1 MSAPY
6 ALLALLAIVAAV
18 VVANLLGGLR
28 GRRRVL
34 SGEAYRKA
42 GADDPLVDWIAEL
55 RQASGPDHRPT
66 GADHPAPADHATP
79 AVRVAPPGRATPVGG
94 VATTPATGAVGASA
108 GRQAERDVV
117 FEAVAPPALPAVVRV
132 AAAHGTSA
140 SGREPG
146 GGAQWALRNVADR
159 PAWSWPV
166 GGHPGPSRPAGPARP
181 PARRDPRRPAGT
193 PAPTAAPRRPDRRQT
208 APAGGESRS
217 GVRGLSPRRTLLL
230 AGLTGTATGLL
241 LAGPVAA
248 VALGG
253 YGTLAVR
260 AVLRRQSGRR
270 ADRARRHRL
279 DQLCGL
285 AADLRAGLPVP
296 VAAERLTLGQPGPP
310 AGSGR
315 DDAIAGDGRRD
326 GSDRLE
332 RLARAAVRLA
342 DRTGAPLAE
351 LLERIEA
358 DARSSDRGLAAA
370 DAQAAGARATALLL
384 AALPLG
390 GIGLGYGIGVDPV
403 AVLLH
408 TPVGGACAVAAVVL
422 QVAGLFWA
430 ERLGATSGRVA

>member
-1 MSAPY
+1 MFE
-6 ALLALLAIVAAV
+6 AA
-18 VVANLLGGLR
+18 
-28 GRRRVL
+28 
-34 SGEAYRKA
+34 
-42 GADDPLVDWIAEL
+42 
-55 RQASGPDHRPT
+55 
-66 GADHPAPADHATP
+66 APA
-79 AVRVAPPGRATPVGG
+79 AP
-94 VATTPATGAVGASA
+94 
-108 GRQAERDVV
+108 
-117 FEAVAPPALPAVVRV
+117 PAVVRV
-132 AAAHGTSA
+132 AATHDTSA
-140 SGREPG
+140 GRDPG
-146 GGAQWALRNVADR
+146 GVAQWRLRNVADR
-159 PAWSWPV
+159 PAWSWPA

-181 PARRDPRRPAGT
+181 PARRDARRPAGT
-193 PAPTAAPRRPDRRQT
+193 PAPTAARRPHKRD
-208 APAGGESRS
+208 AVPADGGGRS
-217 GVRGLSPRRTLLL
+217 WPGVLSGSPRRTLLL
-230 AGLTGTATGLL
+230 AGLVGAVAGLS

-260 AVLRRQSGRR
+260 ALLRRQSGRR

-296 VAAERLTLGQPGPP
+296 VAAERITLGQPGPLT
-310 AGSGR
+310 GSGR
-315 DDAIAGDGRRD
+315 DDAAAGDGRD

-358 DARSSDRGLAAA
+358 DARSTDRGLAAA

-408 TPVGGACAVAAVVL
+408 TPVGGACAVAAIVL
-422 QVAGLFWA
+422 QIAGLFWA
-430 ERLGATSGRVA
+430 ERLGVTPGRAT